1 MSTEANVRGPM
12 QKSLAITLL
21 ISLIILLS
29 CDSKPS
35 QGIEQKWQQSFREA
49 LIDGYTNFKGHFV
62 DADASV
68 YIFSYQFPA
77 KLPSKEIFS
86 ILRER
91 IKGYNVISESKD
103 ELVLRR
109 SGTFQTHE
117 VFDEYR
123 FLINE
128 QHRKITVMFASL
140 DSPAEIKNH
149 HIFVKEFQKAHHTL

>member
-1 MSTEANVRGPM
+1 M
-12 QKSLAITLL
+12 QKYQKIVLL
-21 ISLIILLS
+21 ISLILFLS
-29 CDSKPS
+29 CNSKPS
-35 QGIEQKWQQSFREA
+35 QEIEQEWQQSFRKA
-49 LIDGYTNFKGHFV
+49 LINGYTNFKGHFV

-86 ILRER
+86 ILWEQ

-128 QHRKITVMFASL
+128 QRGKIIVMFARLNSL
-140 DSPAEIKNH
+140 VKMKNH
-149 HIFVKEFQKAHHTL
+149 PFFIKKFQKAHHTL